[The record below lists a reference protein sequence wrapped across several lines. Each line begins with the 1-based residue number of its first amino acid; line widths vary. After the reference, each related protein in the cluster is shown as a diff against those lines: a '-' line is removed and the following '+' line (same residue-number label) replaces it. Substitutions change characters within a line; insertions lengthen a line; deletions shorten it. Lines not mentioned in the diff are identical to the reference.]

1 MPSCETVLLEK
12 LKLDKRGADSY
23 VEECDDGLGGSG
35 GCSMECTV
43 VNSRIYSLSLSLNNS
58 RRKFDFLN
66 GRAPFILEGRLSE
79 EHRG

>member
-43 VNSRIYSLSLSLNNS
+43 VNSRIYSLSLSQ
-58 RRKFDFLN
+58 
-66 GRAPFILEGRLSE
+66 
-79 EHRG
+79 